1 MLALQNK
8 KCKFFI
14 INKTVT
20 VDNESFEVF
29 GVLMKSGNT
38 QVVFDDVS
46 DDRDALAEFIDTL
59 NKNDIPPE
67 TLGDLVEDFVLG
79 RNTKRIFI

>member
-1 MLALQNK
+1 
-8 KCKFFI
+8 
-14 INKTVT
+14 
-20 VDNESFEVF
+20 
-29 GVLMKSGNT
+29 MKSGNT